1 MEQDVHD
8 ESTPPADK
16 PAESVDE
23 TAAEASEA
31 PEVPINEMRRRVAKL
46 HESRDKVKE
55 MGGEARIA
63 RQHGRNK
70 MTARER
76 IAQLV
81 DEDTFLELG
90 IQATEYEDRLIP
102 ADGVITGIGKI
113 DGRYACITAY
123 DFTVLGGSIGMM
135 GERKVTRLRE
145 LALRDRIPMVWLVDS
160 AGARIDPRPEN
171 ADKIPMFTDSGYL
184 FREQVT
190 MSGVIPQVAAMMG
203 PGMAGTAYIP
213 GLADFVPMVANT
225 SSMALAGPAL
235 VKAAVG
241 EDIDEH
247 SLGGSQVHNRKSGCA
262 DQEHQSDSECIEA
275 IKKYLSF
282 FPPSCLDK
290 PPIFED
296 APGKGLIDDGILD
309 VLPDDTRFT
318 YDVRKLIPYIA
329 DDADFFEMKPLYAK
343 SMVTGLCRIGGYP
356 VGVVANNPRYLGGV
370 LNSEASYKAA
380 RFVSLCD
387 AFNIPLLCL
396 VDVPGFI
403 VGSHAE
409 AGGIINHGSRM
420 LFEVARATVPKF
432 TVITRKAYGA
442 GYYVMCGR
450 AFEPDLIVAWP
461 TAEISVMGPEGMIG
475 IAAGKL
481 FDGMTEEQAAPMKA
495 QMIEVIKGYIT
506 PEAVAH
512 RAFIDDIID
521 PRETRDV
528 LITGLQMSR
537 NKQVERPWRR
547 HLVTP

>member
-1 MEQDVHD
+1 MNNDSPPAAKEEEAQ
-8 ESTPPADK
+8 ESTSVVEPPTSD
-16 PAESVDE
+16 
-23 TAAEASEA
+23 
-31 PEVPINEMRRRVAKL
+31 MRLRVAKL
-46 HESRDKVKE
+46 HERRAKIRE
-55 MGGEARIA
+55 MGGEKRIA
-63 RQHGRNK
+63 RQHGRGK

-76 IAQLV
+76 IAVLV
-81 DEDTFLELG
+81 DDGTFLELG
-90 IQATEYEDRLIP
+90 IQASEYEHPNIP
-102 ADGVITGIGKI
+102 ADGVITGVGQI
-113 DGRYACITAY
+113 DGRMACIVAY

-135 GERKVTRLRE
+135 GERKVSRVRE

-171 ADKIPMFTDSGYL
+171 ADKIPTFCDSGYL

-190 MSGVIPQVAAMMG
+190 MSGVIPQVAAMLG

-213 GLADFVPMVANT
+213 GLADFVPMVKGT

-241 EDIDEH
+241 EDIDENT
-247 SLGGSQVHNRKSGCA
+247 LGGSVVHNRHSGCA
-262 DQEHQSDSECIEA
+262 DLETASDAECLEA
-275 IKKYLSF
+275 VKKYLSF
-282 FPPSCLDK
+282 FPSSCSDK
-290 PPIFED
+290 PPILD
-296 APGKGLIDDGILD
+296 NAPGKGLIDDAILD

-318 YDVRKLIPYIA
+318 YDVRKLIPFIT
-329 DDADFFEMKPLYAK
+329 DDGELFEMKPKFAK
-343 SMVTGLCRIGGYP
+343 SMVTGLTRIGGYP
-356 VGVVANNPRYLGGV
+356 IGIVANNPKYLGGV

-387 AFNIPLLCL
+387 AFNIPLLFL

-409 AGGIINHGSRM
+409 KGGIINHGSRM

-432 TVITRKAYGA
+432 TIITRKAYGA

-450 AFEPDLIVAWP
+450 AFEPDLIMAWP
-461 TAEISVMGPEGMIG
+461 TAEISVMGPDGMIG

-481 FDGMTEEQAAPMKA
+481 FNGMTPEQAAPMRA
-495 QMIEVIKGYIT
+495 QMVEVIKGYIT
-506 PEAVAH
+506 PEAVAR
-512 RAFIDDIID
+512 RAFVDDVID

-528 LITGLQMSR
+528 LITGLQMTR
-537 NKQVERPWRR
+537 NKVVERPWRR

>member
-1 MEQDVHD
+1 MDQDAPSDTTPSTEPSTEVVD
-8 ESTPPADK
+8 ESAAAP
-16 PAESVDE
+16 E
-23 TAAEASEA
+23 AEA
-31 PEVPINEMRRRVAKL
+31 PVNQMRRRVAEL
-46 HESRDKVKE
+46 HARRDKVRE

-70 MTARER
+70 LTARER
-76 IAQLV
+76 IDLLL
-81 DEDTFLELG
+81 DEGTFLELG
-90 IQATEYEDRLIP
+90 IQATEYEEKLIP

-113 DGRYACITAY
+113 DGRYACVAAY

-160 AGARIDPRPEN
+160 AGARIDPRPDN
-171 ADKIPMFTDSGYL
+171 ADKIPMFCNSGYL

-190 MSGVIPQVAAMMG
+190 MSGVIPQVAAMVG
-203 PGMAGTAYIP
+203 PGVAGTAYIP
-213 GLADFVPMVANT
+213 GLADFVPMVKGIG
-225 SSMALAGPAL
+225 SMALAGPAL

-241 EDIDEH
+241 EDIDQET
-247 SLGGSQVHNRKSGCA
+247 LGGSAVHNRQSGCA
-262 DQEHQSDSECIEA
+262 DQEHESDESCIA
-275 IKKYLSF
+275 SIKKYLSY

-290 PPIFED
+290 PPVLEG
-296 APGKGLIDDGILD
+296 ASGRGLIDDAILD

-318 YDVRKLIPYIA
+318 YEVRKLIALIT
-329 DDADFFEMKPLYAK
+329 DDGDFFEMKPLYAK
-343 SMVTGLCRIGGYP
+343 SMVTCLCRIGGHA
-356 VGVVANNPRYLGGV
+356 VGIVANNPKYLGGV

-387 AFNIPLLCL
+387 AFNIPLVFL
-396 VDVPGFI
+396 VDVPGFV

-420 LFEVARATVPKF
+420 LVEVARATVPKF

-442 GYYVMCGR
+442 GYYVMCGK

-475 IAAGKL
+475 IASGKL
-481 FDGMTEEQAAPMKA
+481 FDGMTDEQAAPMRA

-506 PEAVAH
+506 PEAVAS
-512 RAFIDDIID
+512 RALIDDIID
-521 PRETRDV
+521 PRETRNV
-528 LITGLQMSR
+528 LITGLEMTR
-537 NKQVERPWRR
+537 NKHIERPWRR